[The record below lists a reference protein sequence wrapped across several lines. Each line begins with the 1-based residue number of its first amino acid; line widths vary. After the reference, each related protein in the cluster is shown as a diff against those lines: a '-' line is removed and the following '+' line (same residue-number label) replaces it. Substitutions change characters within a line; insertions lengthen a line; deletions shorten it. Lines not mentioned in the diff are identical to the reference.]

1 MNLPHPPHA
10 FSALG
15 TACATLGLAAALA
28 CGGAAASTVSLQGSF
43 QDDDELFVI
52 HFKLDQTDQVSAS
65 SFSFGGGLN
74 AAGQTIASGG
84 FAPVLTLFLQGF
96 GPLVLAR
103 GSSRTC
109 GAGSGSADPASGFC
123 WDANFSEWLPAG
135 EYDLVL
141 SQDGNE
147 ALGQSLADGY
157 ARTGE
162 HDYTGWDYLGQ
173 PDLRFVQVDGTQ
185 RTGFWALDITG
196 APIDLPE
203 PGTALLALLGGLG
216 LSAGTR
222 RRLGLAPIQPA

>member
-1 MNLPHPPHA
+1 MKLPYP
-10 FSALG
+10 FKVCSA
-15 TACATLGLAAALA
+15 ACAALGLAAALA
-28 CGGAAASTVSLQGSF
+28 CGAASASTVSLQGSF
-43 QDDDELFVI
+43 QDDDELLVI
-52 HFKLDQTDQVSAS
+52 HFKLDQAEQVSAS

-109 GAGSGSADPASGFC
+109 GVGSGNADPTSGFC
-123 WDANFSEWLPAG
+123 WDANFSEWLSAG

-147 ALGQSLADGY
+147 ALGQSLAEGY
-157 ARTGE
+157 QRTGE

-173 PDLRFVQVDGTQ
+173 PNQRFVMVDGTQ
-185 RTGFWALDITG
+185 RTGVWALDITG

-216 LSAGTR
+216 LTAGTR
-222 RRLGLAPIQPA
+222 QRQRLAQLQPA

>member
-1 MNLPHPPHA
+1 MKLPYPLNVC
-10 FSALG
+10 SA
-15 TACATLGLAAALA
+15 ACAALGLAAALA
-28 CGGAAASTVSLQGSF
+28 CGPAGASTVSLQGSF
-43 QDDDELFVI
+43 QNDDELFVI
-52 HFKLDQTDQVSAS
+52 HFKLDQGEQVSAS

-109 GAGSGSADPASGFC
+109 GAGSGNADPTSGFC
-123 WDANFSEWLPAG
+123 WDANFSEWLSAG

-147 ALGQSLADGY
+147 ALGQSLAEGY
-157 ARTGE
+157 QRTGE

-173 PDLRFVQVDGTQ
+173 ADRRFVQVDGTQ

-203 PGTALLALLGGLG
+203 PGTALLALLGGLC
-216 LSAGTR
+216 LSVGTR
-222 RRLGLAPIQPA
+222 QRQNLARLQPA